1 MHTLQPV
8 VYMIYLIQN
17 TSSSSST
24 TIIYFEVM
32 QKQITSPTLAELQHI
47 ESTII
52 VLGYVK
58 LGLVFQL

>member
-58 LGLVFQL
+58 LGLVFQQ